1 MVKDCEKLINDILE
15 KINNVSNINE
25 LKVLLYDIVRDYNI
39 EQIDKKDLNL
49 QEIIQLYKLDM
60 ESQGYAKTTIRNT
73 M

>member
-39 EQIDKKDLNL
+39 EQIDKKYLNL
-49 QEIIQLYKLDM
+49 QEIIQLYKLD
-60 ESQGYAKTTIRNT
+60 I
-73 M
+73 